1 MSSRFSPLGLLS
13 LVTVWIVWGSTY
25 LAIRIAVRDGSGFPP
40 YTMAAARTL
49 CGGLALLAIAAAM
62 RRRLK
67 PAAGEWWL
75 LAASAILLWNGGNG
89 LVTWAEQRAH
99 SGYAALCIGSTP
111 IFSAIVEALWTR
123 RRPSWTLLASLFTG
137 FAGLAVLSAPVLR
150 TGGRADLLAS
160 LALLAAPLSWSI
172 GSSLQQR
179 RPVSLHPVVSAGWQQ
194 LLAVGGFLLLMLA
207 SGEPAPHPSPH
218 AWMAW
223 GYLVVFGSLLAF
235 TAYVV
240 ALKHLPLPVV
250 MTYAYVNPLIA
261 LVLGW
266 LCLGERITPWT
277 LAGAALILAGVAGVF
292 HVKFAPTHA

>member
-1 MSSRFSPLGLLS
+1 MSSRYSPLGLLS
-13 LVTVWIVWGSTY
+13 LVIVWIVWGSTY

-62 RRRLK
+62 RRRVK
-67 PAAGEWWL
+67 PAAAEWW
-75 LAASAILLWNGGNG
+75 
-89 LVTWAEQRAH
+89 
-99 SGYAALCIGSTP
+99 
-111 IFSAIVEALWTR
+111 
-123 RRPSWTLLASLFTG
+123 
-137 FAGLAVLSAPVLR
+137 
-150 TGGRADLLAS
+150 
-160 LALLAAPLSWSI
+160 LLAAPLSWSI

-179 RPVSLHPVVSAGWQQ
+179 RPVQLHPVVSAGWQQ
-194 LLAVGGFLLLMLA
+194 LLAVAGFLLLMLA
-207 SGEPAPHPSPH
+207 SGEPGPHPSPH

-223 GYLVVFGSLLAF
+223 GYLVVFSSLLAF

-277 LAGAALILAGVAGVF
+277 LAGATLILAGVAGVF
-292 HVKFAPTHA
+292 HEKFAPADA